1 MDLIEVAPGAQPPV
15 CRILNYGK
23 FKYQQEKRRKKTQ
36 KTHSTGDLKEIRL
49 SYKIGNH
56 DFMVKERSA
65 RKFLEDGHRVKVSL
79 RFKGREVVH
88 RELGEKVLERLAKET
103 EDIGKAEFPS
113 RKSIRFIE
121 LYLTPKKGKGE
132 GGKNA

>member
-1 MDLIEVAPGAQPPV
+1 
-15 CRILNYGK
+15 
-23 FKYQQEKRRKKTQ
+23 
-36 KTHSTGDLKEIRL
+36 
-49 SYKIGNH
+49 
-56 DFMVKERSA
+56 MVKARNA

-88 RELGEKVLERLAKET
+88 RELGKKVLERLVKET

-113 RKSIRFIE
+113 SRSSRFIE

-132 GGKNA
+132 REKNA